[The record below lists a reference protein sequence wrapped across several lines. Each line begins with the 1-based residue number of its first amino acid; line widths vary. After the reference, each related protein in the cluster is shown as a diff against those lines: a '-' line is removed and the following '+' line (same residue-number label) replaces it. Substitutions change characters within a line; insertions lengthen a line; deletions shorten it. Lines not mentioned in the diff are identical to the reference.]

1 MSPPTKELMKLTLE
15 QKLAHGGH
23 PVLLSTMTEAFCL
36 SKGKM
41 MITLLLLGLIV
52 LREGINQGIGGF
64 DEYT

>member
-1 MSPPTKELMKLTLE
+1 MT
-15 QKLAHGGH
+15 

-36 SKGKM
+36 SKGRT

-52 LREGINQGIGGF
+52 LREDINQGIGGF

>member
-1 MSPPTKELMKLTLE
+1 MEMTL
-15 QKLAHGGH
+15 
-23 PVLLSTMTEAFCL
+23 VLLYMTTEASCL
-36 SKGKM
+36 SKVRM

>member
-1 MSPPTKELMKLTLE
+1 MT
-15 QKLAHGGH
+15 